1 MEQNELME
9 EKGKQEPEKK
19 KRNKWW
25 LLLLLLLLLLGAGG
39 AAFYYRKQAQ
49 KPEELNKWQ
58 MDQNALEGFLP
69 GKTAEEIQAELSR
82 IIDENTMNVS
92 MNAVPTVR
100 DGKINVSIENVP
112 GNNYWQQ
119 VDLYIYPDKNHEQEQ
134 ELIYQSGLVKPGF
147 YVESGEVLKDLEPGE
162 YDGRAIFH
170 AIYPETGEIV
180 NAPEM
185 TVVVK
190 VEN

>member
-1 MEQNELME
+1 MENTECME
-9 EKGKQEPEKK
+9 ENKQKPEKK
-19 KRNKWW
+19 RKKWW
-25 LLLLLLLLLLGAGG
+25 LLLLLLLLLLGIGG
-39 AAFYYRKQAQ
+39 GLFYWWKQSQ
-49 KPEELNKWQ
+49 PLSKWQ

-69 GKTAEEIQAELSR
+69 GKTEEEIQAELSR
-82 IIDENTMNVS
+82 IIDENMMNVS

-100 DGKINVSIENVP
+100 DGKINVAIENVP

-119 VDLYIYPDKNHEQEQ
+119 VDLYIYPDKDHEKEQ
-134 ELIYQSGLVKPGF
+134 ELIYQSGVIKPGF
-147 YVESGEVLKDLEPGE
+147 YIESGDVLKNLEPGE
-162 YDGRAIFH
+162 YDGRAVFH
-170 AIYPETGEIV
+170 AIYPDTMEEL

>member
-1 MEQNELME
+1 MEQKERME
-9 EKGKQEPEKK
+9 ENGKQEPEQK
-19 KRNKWW
+19 KRKKWW

-39 AAFYYRKQAQ
+39 TVFYYRNQPKE
-49 KPEELNKWQ
+49 PEEESKWQ

-119 VDLYIYPDKNHEQEQ
+119 VDLYIYPDKDHEQE
-134 ELIYQSGLVKPGF
+134 ELIYQSGVVKPGF
-147 YVESGEVLKDLEPGE
+147 YVESGEVLKDLAPGE
-162 YDGRAIFH
+162 YDGRAVFH

-190 VEN
+190 VAN